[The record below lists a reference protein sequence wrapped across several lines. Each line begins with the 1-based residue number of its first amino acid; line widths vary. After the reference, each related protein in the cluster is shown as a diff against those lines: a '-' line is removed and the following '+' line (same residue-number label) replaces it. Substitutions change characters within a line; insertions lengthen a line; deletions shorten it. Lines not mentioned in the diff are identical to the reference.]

1 MNEYQRYGDYT
12 EQSLS
17 ERHGISLGGTIAFL
31 LVGIGVGATLALLF
45 APKSGEELRGHIG
58 RRYRN
63 TVEGVSQR
71 TRDLRERGSNLLGFN
86 RGETEERQ
94 YGRG

>member
-12 EQSLS
+12 EQSA
-17 ERHGISLGGTIAFL
+17 EREGIGLGGTFAFL
-31 LVGIGVGATLALLF
+31 LVGIGIGATLALLF
-45 APKSGEELRGHIG
+45 TPKSGQELRGHLG

-63 TVEGVSQR
+63 TMEGVTQR
-71 TRDLRERGSNLLGFN
+71 TKDLRERGSNLLGFN
-86 RGETEERQ
+86 KEPEERQ

>member
-12 EQSLS
+12 EQSAA
-17 ERHGISLGGTIAFL
+17 ERHGLGIGGPIGFL
-31 LVGIGVGATLALLF
+31 LVGVGVGAALALLF
-45 APKSGEELRGHIG
+45 APKSGQELRGHIG

-71 TRDLRERGSNLLGFN
+71 TKDLRERGSNLLGFN
-86 RGETEERQ
+86 RETEERQ

>member
-12 EQSLS
+12 EQSA
-17 ERHGISLGGTIAFL
+17 EREGIGLGGTIGFL
-31 LVGIGVGATLALLF
+31 LVGVGVGAALALLF

-71 TRDLRERGSNLLGFN
+71 TRDLRNRGSNLLGFN
-86 RGETEERQ
+86 KETEERQ